1 MCAQNYENAIFA
13 VSLPLLCYNGDAG
26 GDMRGIK
33 SHIRDFLIMA
43 AVLALSFALTV
54 FIQNFFATETT
65 APVIFV
71 LAVFIIALTT
81 DGYKWG
87 VMSAVLGVLAVN
99 FAFTFPYFEFNVSV
113 PGNTFSC
120 LVMLFVA
127 VMTSTL
133 TTKVRRQE
141 KLKME
146 SEREKARADLL
157 RAVSHDLRTPLTTI
171 YGASSAVIENYDR
184 LTQEQRIKMVKGIQE
199 ESKWLIR
206 MVENLLSVTRLDGGK
221 VSVIKT
227 PVPIE
232 ELIDSVLL
240 KFRKRYPDVSPQ
252 VSIPDDFICVPMD
265 GLLIEQVLL
274 NLMENA
280 VLHAEGMT
288 RLMLSVDIENGKA
301 VFEVADDGSGTDEAK
316 LAPLSGNHPKTER
329 TGMVFRDND
338 RNSGIGLSVCAA
350 IIKAHGGT
358 IGAETS
364 KRGTSVRF
372 RLMTEEDGQNGKQ

>member
-1 MCAQNYENAIFA
+1 
-13 VSLPLLCYNGDAG
+13 
-26 GDMRGIK
+26 MRDIK

-99 FAFTFPYFEFNVSV
+99 FAFTFPYFEFSVSV

-199 ESKWLIR
+199 ESQWLIR

-232 ELIDSVLL
+232 ELVDSVLL

-252 VSIPDDFICVPMD
+252 VSIPDDFLSVPMD

-288 RLMLSVDIENGKA
+288 KLTLSVDIENGEA

-316 LAPLSGNHPKTER
+316 LAPLSGKPPRAER
-329 TGMVFRDND
+329 AGMVFGDND

-358 IGAETS
+358 IGADTS
-364 KRGTSVRF
+364 ERGTSVRF
-372 RLMTEEDGQNGKQ
+372 RLMTEEDGQDGKQ